1 MSTPAAEAL
10 ESALD
15 FGGIVLPPGAEVLGV
30 LDQRGIDQLYALA
43 VALGP
48 DTVDGLLRASG
59 FGAELEP
66 GRQVFLPPVPG
77 FDPDRGTDI
86 ASAQDALPAGR
97 LRPARVTREVLVDR
111 GEPARPVAHLWFY
124 TT

>member
-1 MSTPAAEAL
+1 MSTAAL
-10 ESALD
+10 TALD

-30 LDQRGIDQLYALA
+30 LDERGIDQLYALA
-43 VALGP
+43 IAVEP
-48 DTVDGLLRASG
+48 DTVDSLLAGSG
-59 FGAELEP
+59 FTKELEP

-97 LRPARVTREVLVDR
+97 ARPAKVTREVLLDR
-111 GEPARPVAHLWFY
+111 ADPDRPVVHLWLF

>member
-1 MSTPAAEAL
+1 MSTPAAAAL

-59 FGAELEP
+59 FGGELEP

-97 LRPARVTREVLVDR
+97 ARRARVIREVLVDR
-111 GEPARPVAHLWFY
+111 GELGRPIVHIWLF